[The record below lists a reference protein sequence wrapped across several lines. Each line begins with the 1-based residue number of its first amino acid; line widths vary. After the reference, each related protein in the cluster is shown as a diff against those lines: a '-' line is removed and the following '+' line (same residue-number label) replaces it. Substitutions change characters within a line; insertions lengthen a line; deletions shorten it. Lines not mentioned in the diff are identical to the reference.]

1 MTQGIAFFDFDDTL
15 ARGDSILPFLLYCIR
30 KRIAPHRQLI
40 KAAGAFLYWK
50 LRPSRASRAKSATL
64 SFLKGRSADEMLDVA
79 RAFFRD
85 EYLPRFYQDGL
96 TELWSLRSQGMKLVV
111 VSASPDVYM
120 RALPEF
126 MPLDAVL
133 STRCEV
139 GGDGRYT
146 GQVGENCK
154 GEEKVRRIEQY
165 LKENGFV
172 LDMKCSSAYGD
183 SPSDADMMALV
194 NRAVLVNPKKA
205 LLRRRPDGIVVH
217 WTSHDKQKGELHI
230 MMRLQKFLALSGVAS
245 RRNSEK
251 LIADG
256 HVAVNGKVITEMGVQ
271 VDESADVVTVDGKV
285 CKIQEEKHYLAYNKP
300 MGEVTTVADPEG
312 RPTVMDKFRDYPVR
326 LYPVGRLDYDSEGLL
341 LLTNDGDLMNNLLHP
356 SREVSKE
363 YLVKVSNRVTDE
375 EIRRLRAGVR
385 LDDDRMTSPADVHL
399 VRYETFASVLLVTIH
414 EGRNRQVRRMFS
426 AIGHEVVA
434 LKRVGFATIKLHDL
448 PRGQWRRLTDVE
460 VRKLKEL

>member
-1 MTQGIAFFDFDDTL
+1 
-15 ARGDSILPFLLYCIR
+15 
-30 KRIAPHRQLI
+30 
-40 KAAGAFLYWK
+40 
-50 LRPSRASRAKSATL
+50 
-64 SFLKGRSADEMLDVA
+64 
-79 RAFFRD
+79 
-85 EYLPRFYQDGL
+85 
-96 TELWSLRSQGMKLVV
+96 
-111 VSASPDVYM
+111 
-120 RALPEF
+120 
-126 MPLDAVL
+126 
-133 STRCEV
+133 
-139 GGDGRYT
+139 
-146 GQVGENCK
+146 
-154 GEEKVRRIEQY
+154 
-165 LKENGFV
+165 
-172 LDMKCSSAYGD
+172 
-183 SPSDADMMALV
+183 
-194 NRAVLVNPKKA
+194 
-205 LLRRRPDGIVVH
+205 
-217 WTSHDKQKGELHI
+217 

-341 LLTNDGDLMNNLLHP
+341 LLTNDG
-356 SREVSKE
+356 
-363 YLVKVSNRVTDE
+363 VKVSNRVTDE

-448 PRGQWRRLTDVE
+448 PRSQWRRLTDVE

>member
-1 MTQGIAFFDFDDTL
+1 
-15 ARGDSILPFLLYCIR
+15 
-30 KRIAPHRQLI
+30 
-40 KAAGAFLYWK
+40 
-50 LRPSRASRAKSATL
+50 
-64 SFLKGRSADEMLDVA
+64 
-79 RAFFRD
+79 
-85 EYLPRFYQDGL
+85 
-96 TELWSLRSQGMKLVV
+96 
-111 VSASPDVYM
+111 
-120 RALPEF
+120 
-126 MPLDAVL
+126 
-133 STRCEV
+133 
-139 GGDGRYT
+139 
-146 GQVGENCK
+146 
-154 GEEKVRRIEQY
+154 
-165 LKENGFV
+165 
-172 LDMKCSSAYGD
+172 
-183 SPSDADMMALV
+183 
-194 NRAVLVNPKKA
+194 
-205 LLRRRPDGIVVH
+205 
-217 WTSHDKQKGELHI
+217 

-414 EGRNRQVRRMFS
+414 EGRNRQVRRMFDSVGHKVLLLRRVRFGPLELGDLRRGEWRELS
-426 AIGHEVVA
+426 AEEIARLKA
-434 LKRVGFATIKLHDL
+434 L
-448 PRGQWRRLTDVE
+448 
-460 VRKLKEL
+460 